1 MEQLMSILIATGI
14 LVVVAILA
22 SILLAVA
29 DKHLQVDGNK
39 DEHIDKIEFYL
50 PSYNCG
56 ACGHVNCRQV
66 AKEIVDGTIKDI
78 SICKVISKDN
88 ANLIKEYCKENN
100 IELN

>member
-1 MEQLMSILIATGI
+1 MEELINILIATGV

-29 DKHLQVDGNK
+29 ESRLSVNDDKNK
-39 DEHIDKIEFYL
+39 HVEKIEFYL

-66 AKEIVDGTIKDI
+66 AKEIVDGKINDL
-78 SICKVISKDN
+78 SICKVISEDN
-88 ANLIKEYCKENN
+88 AKLIKEYCKENN
-100 IELN
+100 IEIK